1 MNEPMLSELFVEQYN
16 ALLGVAFQL
25 TKDEDDALDMVQDLA
40 EAIARIDQP
49 LHLFQNPMAY
59 FRTRL
64 RNARISE
71 LRKAGREVPSEPEL
85 IDNNPAK
92 EDVEKTIEFNELIV
106 WLKSEMMDY
115 SPEMQE
121 AFRMY
126 FFDGYSLEEV
136 ADKLG
141 VSKNTLSQRF
151 TRIRTRLTDRAL
163 KQSLIMLLLLLYI
176 LNSR

>member
-1 MNEPMLSELFVEQYN
+1 MYEPMLSDLFIEQYN
-16 ALLGVAFQL
+16 SLLSVAFQL
-25 TKDEDDALDMVQDLA
+25 TKNQDDALDMVQDLA

-49 LHLFQNPMAY
+49 LNKFQNPTAY
-59 FRTRL
+59 FRTCL
-64 RNARISE
+64 RNARVNE
-71 LRKAGREVPSEPEL
+71 LRKAGREIPSEPEL

-92 EDVEKTIEFNELIV
+92 ENVEKTFEYNELII
-106 WLKSEMMDY
+106 WLKKEMMDY

-151 TRIRTRLTDRAL
+151 TRIRTRLTDRAI
-163 KQSLIMLLLLLYI
+163 KQSLIMTLMLLY
-176 LNSR
+176 LFNSR

>member
-1 MNEPMLSELFVEQYN
+1 MYEPMLSELFVEQYN
-16 ALLGVAFQL
+16 SLLGVAFQL
-25 TKDEDDALDMVQDLA
+25 TKNEDDALDMVQDLA

-59 FRTRL
+59 FRTCL
-64 RNARISE
+64 RNARINE
-71 LRKAGREVPSEPEL
+71 LRKAGREVLAEPEL

-92 EDVEKTIEFNELIV
+92 EDVENTFELNELII
-106 WLKSEMMDY
+106 WLKTEMMEY
-115 SPEMQE
+115 TPEMQE

-141 VSKNTLSQRF
+141 ISKNTLSQRF
-151 TRIRTRLTDRAL
+151 TRIRSRLTDRAL
-163 KQSLIMLLLLLYI
+163 KQSLIMTLLLLYI
-176 LNSR
+176 FNSR

>member
-1 MNEPMLSELFVEQYN
+1 
-16 ALLGVAFQL
+16 
-25 TKDEDDALDMVQDLA
+25 
-40 EAIARIDQP
+40 
-49 LHLFQNPMAY
+49 
-59 FRTRL
+59 
-64 RNARISE
+64 
-71 LRKAGREVPSEPEL
+71 
-85 IDNNPAK
+85 
-92 EDVEKTIEFNELIV
+92 
-106 WLKSEMMDY
+106 MDY

>member
-59 FRTRL
+59 FRTCL

-71 LRKAGREVPSEPEL
+71 LSNGLS
-85 IDNNPAK
+85 
-92 EDVEKTIEFNELIV
+92 T
-106 WLKSEMMDY
+106 
-115 SPEMQE
+115 
-121 AFRMY
+121 
-126 FFDGYSLEEV
+126 
-136 ADKLG
+136 
-141 VSKNTLSQRF
+141 VSRTDF
-151 TRIRTRLTDRAL
+151 IRYGI
-163 KQSLIMLLLLLYI
+163 S
-176 LNSR
+176 